1 MKINNSNPELGSAA
15 ITTSYTETIGTVN
28 VAIRL
33 PGTSEDTL
41 VHASNQREAAN
52 SFCTAGL
59 GQIASATS
67 ETLSTGDNEN
77 VGVRLST
84 TKAKVADIKTAR
96 ELSEINAAAVCNG
109 CNIADNPET
118 NCAPPGSRADL

>member
-41 VHASNQREAAN
+41 VHALNRRETAN

-67 ETLSTGDNEN
+67 DTLSTGDNEGI
-77 VGVRLST
+77 GVRLLST
-84 TKAKVADIKTAR
+84 SAKILDIKTAKT
-96 ELSEINAAAVCNG
+96 LSEINAAVVCSG

-118 NCAPPGSRADL
+118 NCKPPGSRTDV